1 MDIDSLKEVARQ
13 ARRLA
18 DASEQ
23 DVRKAERAAEQKLA
37 EEKRVQEAIDLA
49 LAEANLDAS
58 CSGKLTLIIDGD
70 YIRFRIFNE
79 EGDSERI
86 NLIAEEETVTSEWDS
101 YREEEISIRHRM
113 HITLDQEDAELLL
126 SLFKKESE

>member
-1 MDIDSLKEVARQ
+1 MNIDLLKEVARA

-23 DVRKAERAAEQKLA
+23 DVRNAERAAEQK
-37 EEKRVQEAIDLA
+37 RVQEAADLA

-70 YIRFRIFNE
+70 FIKFRIFNE
-79 EGDSERI
+79 VGDSERI
-86 NLIAEEETVTSEWDS
+86 NLIAEEETVRYEWD
-101 YREEEISIRHRM
+101 YHFQELVKVKHRM

-126 SLFKKESE
+126 SRFKKDPE